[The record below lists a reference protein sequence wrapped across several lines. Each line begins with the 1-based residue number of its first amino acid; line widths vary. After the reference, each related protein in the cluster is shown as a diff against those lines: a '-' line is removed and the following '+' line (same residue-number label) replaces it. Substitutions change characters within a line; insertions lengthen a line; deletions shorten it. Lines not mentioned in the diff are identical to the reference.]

1 MKRIGVVAANLIR
14 VSMQWRTWA
23 AKTGEVE
30 RSAGSNEASGR
41 FREQRLSARMWCVLE
56 GLQLVITNGRRR
68 RKRVEMRM
76 IGLVTGLGKASVVR
90 AQAASTS
97 KEHRKGP
104 FGEQLKRM
112 RRRVICVS
120 AVQ

>member
-76 IGLVTGLGKASVVR
+76 IGLVMGWEKQVLCEHRQQVR
-90 AQAASTS
+90 AKST
-97 KEHRKGP
+97 EKGRS
-104 FGEQLKRM
+104 E
-112 RRRVICVS
+112 S
-120 AVQ
+120 S